1 MTPEQQLQRLIAQL
15 PKYKPVE
22 IVSLLPLAATFLSAL
37 CVRTMALQDQA
48 ALPETDYLLNTRQF
62 AQRIGK
68 TPKWVREHVAL
79 FNFGFPL
86 GQEHKFSARGFDQ
99 WIAENRAA
107 TMAAALPPE
116 RRQHER

>member
-1 MTPEQQLQRLIAQL
+1 MTPEQQIQRLIAQL

-37 CVRTMALQDQA
+37 CVRTIAIQDQA
-48 ALPETDYLLNTRQF
+48 GLPDTDHLLNTRQI

-68 TPKWVREHVAL
+68 TTKWVREHMAL
-79 FNFGFPL
+79 FDFAFWL

-99 WIAENRAA
+99 WIAENSAA
-107 TMAAALPPE
+107 TMDVALPPE
-116 RRQHER
+116 RRQSER